1 MDDKKK
7 QEILSILI
15 NKKEIAKVGNWYPN
29 LYSQMSYSIADL
41 QKEEQA
47 VFEDIKKL
55 YNEQGDFI
63 VAEILKSIYP
73 SFVTEFMEGDGNRG
87 NADEELSISR
97 GKLYDF
103 AVDLGTKIDAAV
115 HLKSALE
122 RFRHIR
128 ELESRIELTN
138 KGILL

>member
-1 MDDKKK
+1 
-7 QEILSILI
+7 
-15 NKKEIAKVGNWYPN
+15 
-29 LYSQMSYSIADL
+29 MSYSIADL

>member
-1 MDDKKK
+1 MDKKK
-7 QEILSILI
+7 QEELSRLI
-15 NKKEIAKVGNWYPN
+15 DKKEVMKVGNCYPN
-29 LYSQMSYSIADL
+29 LYTQMSYSMADL

-47 VFEDIKKL
+47 VFESIKEL
-55 YNEQGDFI
+55 YNNQGDFI

-73 SFVTEFMEGDGNRG
+73 SFVIEFMEGDGNRG

-103 AVDLGTKIDAAV
+103 ALDLGVKIDAAI

-122 RFRHIR
+122 RFHRIR
-128 ELESRIELTN
+128 ELESRIELAN

>member
-1 MDDKKK
+1 MYKKK
-7 QEILSILI
+7 QEELSRLI
-15 NKKEIAKVGNWYPN
+15 DKKEVMKVGNCYPN
-29 LYSQMSYSIADL
+29 LYTQMSYSMADL

-47 VFEDIKKL
+47 VFESIKEL
-55 YNEQGDFI
+55 YNNQGDFI

-103 AVDLGTKIDAAV
+103 ALDLGVKIDAAI

-122 RFRHIR
+122 RFHRIR
-128 ELESRIELTN
+128 ELESRIELAN